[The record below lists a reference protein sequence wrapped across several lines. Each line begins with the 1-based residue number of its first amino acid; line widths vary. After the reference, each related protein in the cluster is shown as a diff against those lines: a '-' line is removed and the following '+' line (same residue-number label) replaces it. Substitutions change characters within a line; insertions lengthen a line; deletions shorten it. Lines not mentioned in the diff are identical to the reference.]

1 MVPALLE
8 ILALIVIRTAP
19 WVPYIRLYS
28 SLSHCNSTISH
39 RCCRTLINLLIT
51 CFHISATTDG
61 EQHYER
67 FVAAEQRRISSEASV
82 KFGIKSWVQKK
93 EA

>member
-1 MVPALLE
+1 V
-8 ILALIVIRTAP
+8 
-19 WVPYIRLYS
+19 
-28 SLSHCNSTISH
+28 
-39 RCCRTLINLLIT
+39 
-51 CFHISATTDG
+51 TTDG

-82 KFGIKSWVQKK
+82 KFGIKSWAQKK